1 VRIKVGDK
9 WKTAFSMLESVFE
22 LTVML
27 FELTNLP
34 VTFQVMMNDLLRN
47 IIEAED
53 VARFIN
59 DVMIG
64 METEKRHDK
73 IVKEVLRRMAE
84 NDLFVKLEKYVWK
97 VREVGFLGVIIEPDK
112 VKMEKKRFKEW

>member
-1 VRIKVGDK
+1 MRIKVGDK
-9 WKTAFSMLESVFE
+9 WKTAFSMLESAFE
-22 LTVML
+22 LIVIF

-34 VTFQVMMNDLLRN
+34 VTFQVMMNNLLRN
-47 IIEAED
+47 IIEAKD

-64 METEKRHDK
+64 METEKKHDK

-97 VREVGFLGVIIEPDK
+97 VREVGFLGVIIELDK
-112 VKMEKKRFKEW
+112 VKMEEKKI